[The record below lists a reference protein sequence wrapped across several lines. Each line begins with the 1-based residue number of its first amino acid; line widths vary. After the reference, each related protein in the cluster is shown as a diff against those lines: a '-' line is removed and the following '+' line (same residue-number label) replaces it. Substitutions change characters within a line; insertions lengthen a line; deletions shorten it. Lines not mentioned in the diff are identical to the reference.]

1 MNLTEKN
8 EINTASIILNI
19 DTLKQ
24 EDNYYYNNNKVGDPH
39 IMYKKLKNL
48 LIGNEDIEYKKG
60 DYILYED
67 EYNEDKLKL
76 YKVVNITKTLYKVQ
90 EVKKIIYKKIE
101 YCRGEHLHA
110 LYNVIKFNTD
120 DLYDEITKIK
130 KKDCL
135 WSELDKEDIDQIN
148 KNAYLEIK
156 CDFYKWD

>member
-1 MNLTEKN
+1 MTNSN
-8 EINTASIILNI
+8 EINSASIILNI
-19 DTLKQ
+19 DTVKQ

-48 LIGNEDIEYKKG
+48 LINNLGMEYEKG
-60 DYILYED
+60 DFILYED

-156 CDFYKWD
+156 CDFYRWD

>member
-8 EINTASIILNI
+8 EINSASIILNI
-19 DTLKQ
+19 DVVKQ
-24 EDNYYYNNNKVGDPH
+24 DDNYYYNNNKVGDPH
-39 IMYKKLKNL
+39 IMYKKLRNL
-48 LIGNEDIEYKKG
+48 LIDNEDMEYKKG

-67 EYNEDKLKL
+67 ECNEDKLKL

-110 LYNVIKFNTD
+110 LYNIIKFNTE

-130 KKDCL
+130 KKDCI

-148 KNAYLEIK
+148 KNKYVEIHT
-156 CDFYKWD
+156 DFYKWD